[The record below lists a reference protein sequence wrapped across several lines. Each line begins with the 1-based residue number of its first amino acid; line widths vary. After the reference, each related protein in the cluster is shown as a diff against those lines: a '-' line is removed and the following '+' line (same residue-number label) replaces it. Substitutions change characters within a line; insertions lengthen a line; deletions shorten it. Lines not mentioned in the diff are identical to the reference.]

1 MDEQNNMTVSAKK
14 EAVFSTASSL
24 LMLILCIV
32 TTVQVILSLA
42 TNFPSSIFSNI
53 LPILM
58 TIGMWITYSASCKK
72 QSKTVG
78 LQLIR
83 IPFIIKFVATII
95 LWVIV
100 AVLSIV
106 AIVGAMGSDSSEGII
121 VAAGAILLVL
131 SLIVLGFVYFYFRSI
146 NGCIKSGIA
155 IVKDKSVNTNVSGK
169 FAAIVLIVYGLLT
182 VLPQIAL
189 GGVILSGS
197 PLIEDLLNSIGL
209 AQLTDTILSL
219 LTGNGAMTIVTA
231 VVSLAVS
238 VIEAILIFGYIGRVK
253 KAS

>member
-83 IPFIIKFVATII
+83 IPFIITFVATII

-106 AIVGAMGSDSSEGII
+106 AIVGAMGSDKGNI

-146 NGCIKSGIA
+146 NGCIKSGIS
-155 IVKDKSVNTNVSGK
+155 ILKDKSVDTNISGK

-238 VIEAILIFGYIGRVK
+238 VIEAILIFRYIARVK
-253 KAS
+253 KAN